1 MDMKFYRDCDKNI
14 AVDALA
20 TAVGAVW
27 KNSGTQSG
35 SGTALEVLW
44 MHSGSTLKLA
54 LWTGLLLAP
63 TCRMVRH
70 PVGLRIH

>member
-1 MDMKFYRDCDKNI
+1 MNPHLQEHHKAMVNGKISVTY
-14 AVDALA
+14 
-20 TAVGAVW
+20 
-27 KNSGTQSG
+27 NSGTQSG

-44 MHSGSTLKLA
+44 THSGSTLKLA